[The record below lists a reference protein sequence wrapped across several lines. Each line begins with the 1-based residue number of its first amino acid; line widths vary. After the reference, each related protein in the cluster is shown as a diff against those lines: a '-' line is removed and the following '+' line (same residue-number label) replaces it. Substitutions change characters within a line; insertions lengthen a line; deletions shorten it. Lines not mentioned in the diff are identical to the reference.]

1 MGSDKKWI
9 VLSYL
14 GATLLAAWVLDQTLR
29 LVAGQLRIHNPMV
42 MGVLPASAV
51 ISGVVMAIVAYFY
64 FRQPKVNTFTGEVA
78 QELRKVTWPPKNHA
92 HRSTLVV
99 IVLVIIMAVILG
111 IFDWVCTQLVSLV
124 LRA

>member
-1 MGSDKKWI
+1 MASDKKWI
-9 VLSYL
+9 ILSYL
-14 GATLLAAWVLDQTLR
+14 GATLLCAWVLDQALR

-51 ISGVVMAIVAYFY
+51 IAGVVMAIAGYFY
-64 FRQPKVNTFTGEVA
+64 FRQPKVVTFTGEVA
-78 QELRKVTWPPKNHA
+78 QELRKVTWPPKAHA

-111 IFDWVCTQLVSLV
+111 LFDWVCTHLVALV